1 MLLSSSL
8 KLVVSPSS
16 PVTGSIG
23 PDVKVK
29 TVAMVK
35 RAHDLPQVRGKKEQK
50 HQALKTLTV
59 LSRRDMASH
68 LAVASLVEAALFL
81 PEPAQARIV
90 KPEIKRKIFEKLKM
104 LREKAGLSE
113 PKTENEE
120 KTAPTPPSEKEK
132 KVPLP
137 RLPISPL
144 PVQKRPA

>member
-1 MLLSSSL
+1 M
-8 KLVVSPSS
+8 
-16 PVTGSIG
+16 
-23 PDVKVK
+23 
-29 TVAMVK
+29 
-35 RAHDLPQVRGKKEQK
+35 RGKEEEK
-50 HQALKTLTV
+50 HQALKTSTV

-68 LAVASLVEAALFL
+68 LAVASLVEVTLFL
-81 PEPAQARIV
+81 PEPAEARIV

-113 PKTENEE
+113 PKSENEE

-137 RLPISPL
+137 RLPISPF